1 MQKHYIKYENI
12 VQLVGAEICVCVD
25 LSLDVEVLI
34 VSFICVDCHNVF
46 ALMCRSN
53 QELKEKLYSFT
64 LADEETDKLAFLRTL
79 SPNG

>member
-1 MQKHYIKYENI
+1 MKLSSGKPYKHIRLVPLSNIKRVIDIKE
-12 VQLVGAEICVCVD
+12 GD
-25 LSLDVEVLI
+25 G
-34 VSFICVDCHNVF
+34 CHNVF